1 MNEFAKKK
9 IIINT
14 NYKKMNEII
23 EKKRKNKEKPELCDM
38 FSNNYQ
44 DKVKFYEKLI
54 QETMLSIQKYKFL
67 DIITANELSIT
78 INNLEQV
85 IEKLSEVDTLKDKNS
100 IAEKLQNVNDSL
112 FDVFKQFGT
121 SSVNDLLTV
130 SFGNNFINKIKDYD
144 KYKIIE
150 KYVNAL
156 SFKILTSANNAKK
169 TPLVKNKII
178 EDFMIAENSNNF
190 ECFDL
195 GRTTKIF
202 QLKVYGIKIAIR
214 NKDEKKV
221 LILNGLTKD
230 LILSSISDKLIKNK
244 IEDLKLN
251 KPEENDYNSE
261 TFNNFIE
268 SLSIKDLLIYNNE
281 EIYFRFAG
289 TINQLNL
296 IKQKNISQV
305 VKDFLTSEL
314 YSQRRTIINL
324 LIADKNAEFQYLAYL
339 LYDLMSNDINGNID
353 THEQTCLFDSLPWN
367 IKKKFRLAMKQTI
380 QYTNKLTNFDSTK
393 IPLEQQICL
402 LKANDTVK
410 EKAMVKLK
418 EVKAKTDD
426 SGSKARQYLEGLLKI
441 PFGVYVKEPVLSN
454 MKIITS
460 EVDEMKL
467 LLKNITNS
475 DCYDSINSYN
485 LKDTINKNL
494 YENINKVIIE
504 NIFTDIKNKK
514 RNDLINIISHIN
526 KHLKNTNCQ
535 TKKIIYS
542 GIKQSLL
549 KKKICDFILKN
560 KNNNNFIENFIK
572 DTDVQIYEK
581 DKIINLY
588 QNIKTLSNR
597 RQTISNY
604 MSYTKNTLETA
615 VHGHSYAKRQIERII
630 GQWITGEMDGYCFG
644 FEGPP
649 GVGKTSLAQKGI
661 SKCLLDQNNVPRPF
675 CFIAVGGSS
684 NGSTFEGHNYTYV
697 GSTWGKIVDVLIES
711 KCMNPIIFIDELDKI
726 SKTEH
731 GKEIVGILTH
741 LIDPSQNKGF
751 QDKYFSGIEL
761 DLSKALFIFSYNNA
775 EIIDKILLDR
785 IHRIKF
791 KHLTIEEKITIT
803 NDYLLPELYTK
814 MGINNYIKLTDDVIS
829 FIINEYTYEA
839 GVRNLKQHLF
849 DIIGE
854 INLNLLLDNFDKP
867 LPYLISTDDV
877 KNVYLKEKNPIR
889 PTLIHNSNSVGII
902 NGLWA
907 NSSGKGG
914 IIQIETNFFAS
925 NTLFELKLT
934 GSQGDVMKESMN
946 VAKTLAWNS
955 IDNDTKKTLM
965 KRKET
970 SNQGI
975 HIHCPEG
982 SVPKDGPSAGTAIT
996 VALFSLFTNKKI
1008 KHDFAI
1014 TGEISLQGNV
1024 TEIGGLDLKI
1034 IGGIQGGVKSFIY
1047 PEKNK
1052 KDFKEFMEKYKNK
1065 DIIKNIKFYPVN
1077 TFDEVLKLILV

>member
-1 MNEFAKKK
+1 
-9 IIINT
+9 
-14 NYKKMNEII
+14 MNEII
-23 EKKRKNKEKPELCDM
+23 EKKRKKNEFHEKNDI

-44 DKVKFYEKLI
+44 EKTIFYEKLI
-54 QETMLSIQKYKFL
+54 QETILSVQKYKFL
-67 DIITANELSIT
+67 DIITANELNIT
-78 INNLEQV
+78 INNLEQIIDSLSV
-85 IEKLSEVDTLKDKNS
+85 IKKLTNKNN
-100 IAEKLQNVNDSL
+100 IAEKLQIVNNSL
-112 FDVFKQFGT
+112 FEIFKQFGT
-121 SSVNDLLTV
+121 SNINDLLTV
-130 SFGNNFINKIKDYD
+130 SFGNKFINNLKQND
-144 KYKIIE
+144 KYKIIDN
-150 KYVNAL
+150 YINPL
-156 SFKILTSANNAKK
+156 SFKILNSTNNTKK

-178 EDFMIAENSNNF
+178 EDFMIAENASNF

-202 QLKVYGIKIAIR
+202 HLKVYGIKIAIR

-221 LILNGLTKD
+221 LILNGIIKD
-230 LILSSISDKLIKNK
+230 LMLSSITDKIIKDK
-244 IEDLKLN
+244 INDIRIN

-289 TINQLNL
+289 TMNQLNL

-324 LIADKNAEFQYLAYL
+324 LIADKNPEFQYLAYL

-367 IKKKFRLAMKQTI
+367 VKKKFRLAMKQTI
-380 QYTNKLTNFDSTK
+380 QYTNKLTNFDSNK

-402 LKANDTVK
+402 LKANDSVK

-418 EVKAKTDD
+418 EVKSKTDD

-441 PFGVYVKEPVLSN
+441 PFGIYIKEPVLSN
-454 MKIITS
+454 MKSITND
-460 EVDEMKL
+460 VNEMKV
-467 LLKNITNS
+467 LLKNISNNNS
-475 DCYDSINSYN
+475 YDSINSYN
-485 LKDTINKNL
+485 LKETINNNL
-494 YENINKVIIE
+494 YENINKSIIK
-504 NIFTDIKNKK
+504 NILTDIKNKK
-514 RNDLINIISHIN
+514 RNELIHIISYIN
-526 KHLKNTNCQ
+526 KFLKNINCQ
-535 TKKIIYS
+535 SKKIIYS
-542 GIKQSLL
+542 GIKQSIL
-549 KKKICDFILKN
+549 KKKICDFLTKN
-560 KNNNNFIENFIK
+560 QNNKDFIENFIK
-572 DTDVQIYEK
+572 DTDIQLYEK
-581 DKIINLY
+581 DKTINLY

-597 RQTISNY
+597 RDEISKYMNY
-604 MSYTKNTLETA
+604 TNKTLEKA
-615 VHGHSYAKRQIERII
+615 VHGHTYAKRQIERII

-661 SKCLLDQNNVPRPF
+661 SQCLLDQNNIARPF
-675 CFIAVGGSS
+675 SFIAVGGSS

-697 GSTWGKIVDVLIES
+697 GSTWGKIVDVLIET

-731 GKEIVGILTH
+731 GKEIIGILTH
-741 LIDPSQNKGF
+741 LIDPAQNKGF

-803 NDYLLPELYTK
+803 NDYLLPELYKK
-814 MGINNYIKLTDDVIS
+814 MGINDYINLTDDVIS

-854 INLNLLLDNFDKP
+854 INLNLLLNNFDKS
-867 LPYLISTDDV
+867 LPYSISIEDV
-877 KNVYLKEKNPIR
+877 KHVYLKEKNPIR
-889 PTLIHNSNSVGII
+889 PTLIHKVNSVGII

-907 NSSGKGG
+907 NASGKGG

-934 GSQGDVMKESMN
+934 GSQGDIMKESMN

-955 IDNDTKKTLM
+955 VDDDTKKMLM

-1052 KDFKEFMEKYKNK
+1052 KDFNEFMEKYKDK
-1065 DIIKNIKFYPVN
+1065 DIIKNINFYPVN
-1077 TFDEVLKLILV
+1077 TFKEVLKLILV

>member
-1 MNEFAKKK
+1 
-9 IIINT
+9 
-14 NYKKMNEII
+14 MNEII
-23 EKKRKNKEKPELCDM
+23 EKKRKKKESRDKNDI
-38 FSNNYQ
+38 FSNNYHEKIQ
-44 DKVKFYEKLI
+44 FYQKLI

-67 DIITANELSIT
+67 DIITANELNIT
-78 INNLEQV
+78 INNLEQ
-85 IEKLSEVDTLKDKNS
+85 IINNLSEIDSLTNKNI
-100 IAEKLQNVNDSL
+100 IAEKLQNINDSL

-121 SSVNDLLTV
+121 SSVNDLLAV
-130 SFGNNFINKIKDYD
+130 SFGNNFINKINQHD
-144 KYKIIE
+144 KYKIID
-150 KYVNAL
+150 KYVNPL
-156 SFKILTSANNAKK
+156 SFKILNSTNNNAKK
-169 TPLVKNKII
+169 TPLIKNKII

-214 NKDEKKV
+214 NKDEKKI

-230 LILSSISDKLIKNK
+230 LMLSSITDKIIIDKIK
-244 IEDLKLN
+244 DLKLN
-251 KPEENDYNSE
+251 KPEENDYKSE

-324 LIADKNAEFQYLAYL
+324 LLSDNNAEFQYLAYL

-380 QYTNKLTNFDSTK
+380 QYTNKLTNFDSSK

-402 LKANDTVK
+402 LKANDVVK

-441 PFGVYVKEPVLSN
+441 PFGIYVKEPILSN
-454 MKIITS
+454 MKIINN
-460 EVDEMKL
+460 EVNDMKN
-467 LLKNITNS
+467 LLKNITKTNF
-475 DCYDSINSYN
+475 YDSINCYN
-485 LKDTINKNL
+485 LKDTINKDL
-494 YENINKVIIE
+494 YENINKVVLE

-514 RNDLINIISHIN
+514 RNDLINIVSYIN
-526 KHLKNTNCQ
+526 KYLKNSSHQN
-535 TKKIIYS
+535 KKIIYS

-549 KKKICDFILKN
+549 KKKICDFLLQH
-560 KNNNNFIENFIK
+560 NNNDFIVNFIK
-572 DTDVQIYEK
+572 DTDIQIYEK

-588 QNIKTLSNR
+588 QNMKTLSNR
-597 RQTISNY
+597 RDNISTYMNY
-604 MSYTKNTLETA
+604 TNKTLEEA

-630 GQWITGEMDGYCFG
+630 GQWITGEMEGYCFG

-661 SKCLLDQNNVPRPF
+661 SKCLLDQNNISRPF
-675 CFIAVGGSS
+675 SFIAVGGSS

-731 GKEIVGILTH
+731 GKEIIGILTH
-741 LIDPSQNKGF
+741 LIDPTQNKGF

-803 NDYLLPELYTK
+803 NKYLLPELYKK

-854 INLNLLLDNFDKP
+854 INLNLLLNNFDKQ
-867 LPYLISTDDV
+867 LPYLITIDEV
-877 KNVYLKEKNPIR
+877 KNIYLKEKTPIR
-889 PTLIHNSNSVGII
+889 PTLIHKNNSVGII

-907 NSSGKGG
+907 NASGKGG

-934 GSQGDVMKESMN
+934 GSQGDIMKESMN

-955 IDNDTKKTLM
+955 IDDDSKKLLM
-965 KRKET
+965 KRKEN

-1008 KHDFAI
+1008 KNDFAI

-1034 IGGIQGGVKSFIY
+1034 LGGIQGGVKSFIF

-1052 KDFKEFMEKYKNK
+1052 KEFNEFMEKYKNK
-1065 DIIKNIKFYPVN
+1065 DIIKNINFYPVN